1 MTGDRAKFE
10 ITSQCPHCYG
20 KLELEVREKPNLVP
34 RGRIPGHGN
43 ELIDLSLLCVTRGD
57 DKAIPFLEE
66 MLHWPAGPRE
76 SDGCWAKHWYHAV
89 EASTSFAP
97 FKAPVIEVTPEQRAV
112 AEDSRAAYL
121 ELYRQR
127 LKIDP

>member
-1 MTGDRAKFE
+1 MME
-10 ITSQCPHCYG
+10 
-20 KLELEVREKPNLVP
+20 KLCARLE
-34 RGRIPGHGN
+34 
-43 ELIDLSLLCVTRGD
+43 
-57 DKAIPFLEE
+57 IPFLEE
-66 MLHWPAGPRE
+66 MLHWPAGLRE

-89 EASTSFAP
+89 EASTGFAP